1 LEHLTKI
8 ATVVLIVFAFVTF
21 WPLVVFL
28 LAGIAGFVA
37 YTSWKTNKMMKES
50 QTVQSF
56 TAQRKQ
62 SSDII
67 EAEYTEKEMNH
78 E

>member
-1 LEHLTKI
+1 MEYLTKI
-8 ATVVLIVFAFVTF
+8 ATVVLIVFALVTF

-28 LAGIAGFVA
+28 LAGIAGVVA